1 MHHRGPNYDDKR
13 QKNIFERVENFHA
26 DLAWNYPDT
35 EKNWPVQEKDKEGNI
50 QSEAENENEQN
61 LFEKEK
67 YRCGY
72 DNKQEKIGQLCP
84 YGQDIE

>member
-1 MHHRGPNYDDKR
+1 METKR
-13 QKNIFERVENFHA
+13 
-26 DLAWNYPDT
+26 T
-35 EKNWPVQEKDKEGNI
+35 WPIQEKDKEGNI

-61 LFEKEK
+61 LFEKENYK
-67 YRCGY
+67 CGW

>member
-1 MHHRGPNYDDKR
+1 MET
-13 QKNIFERVENFHA
+13 ERT
-26 DLAWNYPDT
+26 WSI
-35 EKNWPVQEKDKEGNI
+35 QEKDKEGNI

-61 LFEKEK
+61 LFEKEN

>member
-1 MHHRGPNYDDKR
+1 MET
-13 QKNIFERVENFHA
+13 ERT
-26 DLAWNYPDT
+26 WSI
-35 EKNWPVQEKDKEGNI
+35 QEKDKEGNI